1 MSFPTLLRSRLNTSI
16 WNNVY
21 VMADPSNGVSKY
33 LKLCFKTMSAG
44 FTNRGRMIPC
54 SNPSFKLNAK
64 KILQEMVY
72 NMVFQVK

>member
-1 MSFPTLLRSRLNTSI
+1 
-16 WNNVY
+16 
-21 VMADPSNGVSKY
+21 
-33 LKLCFKTMSAG
+33 
-44 FTNRGRMIPC
+44 MIPC